1 MLEGGNLLVPD
12 RWDEYIREKEEAVE
26 KAKREKTERQQE
38 EEEKTKARQA
48 VEAFEA
54 LPASEQEKYIEM
66 ARATT
71 EKNLDVSDSII
82 RIIAAQM
89 AAGEKT

>member
-1 MLEGGNLLVPD
+1 
-12 RWDEYIREKEEAVE
+12 
-26 KAKREKTERQQE
+26 
-38 EEEKTKARQA
+38 

-71 EKNLDVSDSII
+71 EKNLDVSDSVI

-89 AAGEKT
+89 ATGEKT